1 MENNIKIKDK
11 FIIADPKDNVA
22 TARVEVKAD
31 TVLMVDDGSKIII
44 REHIPFGHK
53 VALKDVN
60 RDEGVIK
67 YGQRI
72 GIATKDIAVGEL
84 VHVKNLSG
92 ERGMAK

>member
-1 MENNIKIKDK
+1 MENNTKIKDK

-31 TVLMVDDGSKIII
+31 TVLIVDDGSKIII
-44 REHIPFGHK
+44 RELIPFGHK
-53 VALKDVN
+53 VALIDVN
-60 RDEGVIK
+60 KDEGIVK

>member
-1 MENNIKIKDK
+1 MEKYIKIKDK

-31 TVLMVDDGSKIII
+31 TVLLTDDGGTITVK
-44 REHIPFGHK
+44 ELIPFGHK

-60 RDEGVIK
+60 KDEGIIK

-72 GIATKDIAVGEL
+72 GIATQNIAVGEL
-84 VHVKNLSG
+84 VHTKNLSG

>member
-1 MENNIKIKDK
+1 MENNTKIKDK

-31 TVLMVDDGSKIII
+31 TVLIVDDGSKIII
-44 REHIPFGHK
+44 RELIPFGHK
-53 VALKDVN
+53 VALIDVN
-60 RDEGVIK
+60 KDEGIVK

-92 ERGMAK
+92 ERGMAR